1 MMHEDQ
7 DEHRRGSTERR
18 LPVCK
23 YIWTY
28 LNLTSGLMPI
38 YQWKFLHRKYI
49 LKKKIFRHE
58 TKQKTKKVNW
68 VFLPWFWLLQSLAF
82 KMTPFNKLRPRT
94 EVAILAMFAWTWT
107 LNVQEILQDW
117 CYMSLGLSATEFML
131 GESILSTV
139 WLMVG
144 VHYSINILR

>member
-28 LNLTSGLMPI
+28 LNLTSGLRPI

-107 LNVQEILQDW
+107 LNRKYFRI
-117 CYMSLGLSATEFML
+117 SALCNWDCRPQSSCWKKSM
-131 GESILSTV
+131 LSTI
-139 WLMVG
+139 WLLVRI
-144 VHYSINILR
+144 HYSINILP